1 MTPAAINRRLA
12 SVPAE
17 ALVARALVVLEERL
31 RYPDTVLTSPNVVR
45 DYLRLR
51 LAAREREAFLC
62 IWLDAQHRLIE
73 CEQLFEGTLTQTSVY
88 PREIVKSA
96 LRRNAAAVIFAHN
109 HPSGVAEAS
118 QADQVLTESLQRA
131 LALVDVKVIDHMIVG
146 AGACMSFAEKG
157 LL

>member
-1 MTPAAINRRLA
+1 
-12 SVPAE
+12 
-17 ALVARALVVLEERL
+17 
-31 RYPDTVLTSPNVVR
+31 
-45 DYLRLR
+45 
-51 LAAREREAFLC
+51 
-62 IWLDAQHRLIE
+62 
-73 CEQLFEGTLTQTSVY
+73 VY

-146 AGACMSFAEKG
+146 AGACMSFAESG